1 MGVMSEKDLHSDLDA
16 TTRRMALE
24 GMEARE
30 LYLVQIERNLAALA
44 EQIVLLQTT
53 LDERKSCCAGSPHA
67 LRGERS

>member
-16 TTRRMALE
+16 TTRRMAL
-24 GMEARE
+24 EARE

-53 LDERKSCCAGSPHA
+53 LDERKSCWAGSPHA